1 MAEVGNFGFQ
11 RAVTVAGRSHNAAP
25 TESLWPPRSPSRLR
39 RGLVDR
45 PASRSGY
52 YRRMPHSRG
61 KSARHRPTPR
71 GGQRGGQ
78 RHRSDSHRSGHAGGG
93 DSDRAER
100 RQATGEVTKRPRKP
114 WSPDG
119 GQLPNWVSEQLAR
132 VTPKAKLA
140 AAADHLLAAAGYF
153 SSGKHGKALHEA
165 QQAKELSPRDA
176 TIREILALSAYRLGR
191 WDLALREL
199 RTFRRFTGEDTHMP
213 VEMDVLRALDR
224 GADIE
229 SVWKAFNGMRG
240 GMRSTR
246 DEARVV
252 FGSFLLDTGDARRAW
267 EVTDP
272 RRMSANPEESELR
285 VWYVASR
292 AAHRLGDKV
301 TARQIYQAIE
311 EADTAFPGLDELS
324 RELRND

>member
-1 MAEVGNFGFQ
+1 M
-11 RAVTVAGRSHNAAP
+11 
-25 TESLWPPRSPSRLR
+25 PPSKP
-39 RGLVDR
+39 
-45 PASRSGY
+45 
-52 YRRMPHSRG
+52 
-61 KSARHRPTPR
+61 KSARHRQSGR
-71 GGQRGGQ
+71 GGQRGQ
-78 RHRSDSHRSGHAGGG
+78 ERDQSDSRRSGRSGGRG
-93 DSDRAER
+93 SDRSAR
-100 RQATGEVTKRPRKP
+100 GQATAEVTQRPRKP
-114 WSPDG
+114 WSPEG

-132 VTPKAKLA
+132 VTPKAKVA
-140 AAADHLLAAAGYF
+140 AATEHLLAAASYF
-153 SSGKHGKALHEA
+153 ASGKHGKALHEA

-224 GADIE
+224 GEDIE
-229 SVWKAFNGMRG
+229 SVWKAFQGMRG

-252 FGSFLLDTGDARRAW
+252 FGSYLLDSGDARRAW
-267 EVTDP
+267 KVTDP
-272 RRMSANPEESELR
+272 KKMSANPEENELR

-301 TARQIYQAIE
+301 TARQIYEAIE
-311 EADTAFPGLDELS
+311 QTDTAFPGLDELG